1 MKSQDLD
8 ALKKK
13 FIEEATDH
21 IGDLEEA
28 LMALEKNPDDQE
40 HIERTFRAMHSL
52 KGGGAMFGF
61 TKVSELTHNLE
72 TIYDKIR
79 NQQAKL
85 NDDILTITFE
95 SVDFL
100 KKLLYSEED
109 DQEIQDEQT
118 AFLEKINQLLSTDN
132 NATKTK
138 EGEKKTAKEAT
149 IKTFYIFF
157 KPDPRIFDNGT
168 NPLFLLDELASLGQ
182 CKAMPRY
189 NILPAF
195 HEMDPTTCY
204 THWEIFLVT
213 EEDISS
219 IQDVFI
225 FVEDDCELDVELLH
239 TGNLFE
245 NNKFNEELTELINTD
260 IDAGIDKVKKMVT
273 ESVPKTTAPGKK
285 NPSAKNGKE
294 NQIASIRVASDKL
307 DSLMNLVS
315 ELVTTQARLNLYT
328 EQDSTPELTSISES
342 IQKLTRQLRD
352 LAFSIVLIPIENML
366 TRFHRLIRDL
376 SKELGKDI
384 NFTTEGAETELDKNI
399 IDNLSDPMMHIL
411 RNSIDHGIEDDA
423 TRKKNGK
430 PEKGQINL
438 KAYYSGS
445 NVNIQVS
452 DDGAGINPEKI
463 RQKAIQKG
471 IITAETT
478 LSQREVF
485 DLLFQPGFSTSEN
498 VTDVSGRGVGMDV
511 VKRKIEEVR
520 GEIEMSS
527 EPGKGTT
534 IIIKL
539 PLTLSIIDGLL
550 VQIDSGHYIVPL
562 SAIVK
567 IYAVQ
572 HEEVVNQFNN
582 LVVLDGEQIPF
593 FYLRKEFEV
602 EESNAH
608 VEQVIVVSYEDK
620 KIGLVVDE
628 VIGEYQAV
636 LKPLGK
642 HYKDQEMVSGASI
655 LGDGTVA
662 LVLDTNKMVSQL
674 SHLQK
679 EKANSKTE

>member
-1 MKSQDLD
+1 MKSQDID

-28 LMALEKNPDDQE
+28 LMALEKNPEDHE

-100 KKLLYSEED
+100 KKLLYSNED
-109 DQEIQDEQT
+109 DLEIQEEQN
-118 AFLEKINQLLSTDN
+118 AFIEKINQLIAADDN
-132 NATKTK
+132 APEATKNEQQAIK
-138 EGEKKTAKEAT
+138 DKT

-157 KPDPRIFDNGT
+157 KPDPSIFDNGT

-195 HEMDPTTCY
+195 HEMDPTKCY
-204 THWEIFLVT
+204 THWEIFLAT
-213 EEDISS
+213 EEDIST
-219 IQDVFI
+219 IHDIFI
-225 FVEDDCELDVELLH
+225 FVEDDCELEVELLH
-239 TGNLFE
+239 AGNLFE
-245 NNKFNEELTELINTD
+245 NNQFNEESAELINTD
-260 IDAGIDKVKKMVT
+260 IDAGIDKVKKIVA
-273 ESVPKTTAPGKK
+273 ESIPTTTKPGKK
-285 NPSAKNGKE
+285 NPSARNGKE
-294 NQIASIRVASDKL
+294 SQITSIRVASDKL
-307 DSLMNLVS
+307 DGLMNLVS

-328 EQDSTPELTSISES
+328 EQDSSPELTSISES
-342 IQKLTRQLRD
+342 VQKLTRQLRD

-399 IDNLSDPMMHIL
+399 IENLTDPLMHIL
-411 RNSIDHGIEDDA
+411 RNSIDHGIENQA

-430 PEKGQINL
+430 PEKGQITL
-438 KAYYSGS
+438 KAFYSGS
-445 NVNIQVS
+445 NVNIRVS
-452 DDGAGINPEKI
+452 DDGAGINPEII
-463 RQKAIQKG
+463 RKKAIQKG
-471 IITAETT
+471 IITDETT

-498 VTDVSGRGVGMDV
+498 VTDISGRGVGMDV

-520 GEIEMSS
+520 GEIEMFS

-534 IIIKL
+534 ITIKL

-550 VQIDSGHYIVPL
+550 VQIDSSHYIVPL
-562 SAIVK
+562 AAIVK

-593 FYLRKEFEV
+593 FYLRKEFNV

-608 VEQVIVVSYEDK
+608 VEQVVVVSYEDK

-628 VIGEYQAV
+628 VVGEYQAV

-679 EKANSKTE
+679 EKITSKIK